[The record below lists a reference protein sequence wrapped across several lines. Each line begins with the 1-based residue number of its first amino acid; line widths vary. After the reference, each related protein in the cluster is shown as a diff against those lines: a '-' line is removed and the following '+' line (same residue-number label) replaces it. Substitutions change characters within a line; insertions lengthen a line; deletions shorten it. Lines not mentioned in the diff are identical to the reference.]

1 MDNFDVDSNYTSED
15 EYSFGSS
22 SQHSAYS
29 LEMHR
34 NDTVLD
40 DDNTNQQE
48 LDDEENEDD
57 ENQSNRLPFYVW
69 EHIDK
74 VTDPE
79 KPKYVQVVLH

>member
-15 EYSFGSS
+15 ESEYSFGSS
-22 SQHSAYS
+22 SQHSVYS

-34 NDTVLD
+34 NDIVLD

-48 LDDEENEDD
+48 LDDEKNEDD
-57 ENQSNRLPFYVW
+57 ENQSNRTPSDVW

-79 KPKYVQVVLH
+79 KPKW